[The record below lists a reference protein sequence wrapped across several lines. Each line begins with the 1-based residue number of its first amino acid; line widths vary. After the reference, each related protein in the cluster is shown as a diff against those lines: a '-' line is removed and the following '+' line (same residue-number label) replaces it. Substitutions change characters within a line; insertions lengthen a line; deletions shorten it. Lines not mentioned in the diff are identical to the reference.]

1 MNMTQEKTIAKTG
14 IPAKLLQPV
23 ETGTPTIEISRSVGF
38 TVNLQGYESARID
51 STVKITGA
59 LENKD
64 EITALVSA
72 ELESQITAQIQ
83 DIVAQHNPNKTL
95 LGYNK

>member
-1 MNMTQEKTIAKTG
+1 MTQVNVPT
-14 IPAKLLQPV
+14 KLLQPV
-23 ETGTPTIEISRSVGF
+23 EPGVPTIEISRSVGF

-51 STVKITGA
+51 STVKVTGA
-59 LENKD
+59 LMNKD

-72 ELESQITAQIQ
+72 ELEQQITAQIQ
-83 DIVAQHNPNKTL
+83 DIVVQHNPNKTL

>member
-1 MNMTQEKTIAKTG
+1 MSEVAKSKELNV
-14 IPAKLLQPV
+14 PKELLQVVP
-23 ETGTPTIEISRSVGF
+23 EGTPVIEISRSIGF

-64 EITALVSA
+64 TIAKAVEE
-72 ELESQITAQIQ
+72 ELADQITAQIQ
-83 DIVAQHNPNKTL
+83 DIVKQHDPHKTL
-95 LGYNK
+95 LGYKK